1 MGSMEQPGRGC
12 LFWLGFLSL
21 DAFSLEWRCQDLR
34 SHRLCLQGQA
44 LGGDFCE
51 GSVLHR
57 AQAGSSCAQR
67 LLSHSRQV
75 LEMKK
80 CKRVQAEVLLQPSLI
95 P

>member
-1 MGSMEQPGRGC
+1 MGSMEHPGRGC

-21 DAFSLEWRCQDLR
+21 EAFSLERCYQDLW
-34 SHRLCLQGQA
+34 SHGLCSQGQA

-67 LLSHSRQV
+67 LLSHSRQA

-80 CKRVQAEVLLQPSLI
+80 CRRLQADALLQPSLI
-95 P
+95 L